1 MDVSDRPYSRARLA
15 GLLALVVFVLTF
27 GLVGLARAEDAQD
40 VRGTHHGCVDT
51 TIQTEWTALTSA
63 SLENS
68 KTATTLPSSL
78 YWTEVLIKSPS
89 AAVYLCMATAASCG
103 TGTGNKISVDT
114 GGTLMIPLRGLN
126 LQTISLYGTG
136 IVGSTV
142 QVCGYFRVQ
151 P

>member
-1 MDVSDRPYSRARLA
+1 MDMSDRPYSRARLA

-78 YWTEVLIKSPS
+78 YWTEALIKSPS
-89 AAVYLCMATAASCG
+89 AAVYLCMAGASSCG
-103 TGTGNKISVDT
+103 SGTTNKISVPAD
-114 GGTLMIPLRGLN
+114 GTLMLPLKGLV

-136 IVGSTV
+136 ITGSVV

>member
-15 GLLALVVFVLTF
+15 GLLALVVFLVAF
-27 GLVGLARAEDAQD
+27 GLAGLARAEDAQD
-40 VRGTHHGCVDT
+40 IRGTHHGCVDT
-51 TIQTEWTALTSA
+51 TVPTSWTSLTSA
-63 SLENS
+63 SLESS
-68 KTATTLPSSL
+68 KGSTSLAASL
-78 YWTEVLIKSPS
+78 YWTEILIKAPS

-103 TGTGNKISVDT
+103 TGTANKLSVDT

-126 LQTISLYGTG
+126 LQTVSLYGTG

>member
-1 MDVSDRPYSRARLA
+1 MDMSDRPYSRARPA

-63 SLENS
+63 SLEDS

-89 AAVYLCMATAASCG
+89 AAVHLCMAGASSCG
-103 TGTGNKISVDT
+103 SGTTNKISVPAD
-114 GGTLMIPLRGLN
+114 GTLMLPLKGLV

-136 IVGSTV
+136 ITGSV
-142 QVCGYFRVQ
+142 AQVCGYFRVQ